1 MSQSLSSSSLSSGV
15 WHATSLP
22 MFSQLDISNIEAQL
36 DAILAANRDKIQTL
50 TRSTDTVTWDNF
62 ALPMEQL
69 SDELA
74 QFWSPIS
81 HLNMV
86 KNTPELR
93 DVYNACLPKLSA
105 YSTELGQNKAL
116 YQAYKTLAQSDASF
130 SQAQQEALRQNI
142 RSFELSGVAL
152 EGDAKQRYG
161 EISTRLSELGSKF
174 GENVLDATRAWEK
187 LITDETL
194 LTGLPDS
201 ALAQAKQM
209 AAAKEQEGWLFTLD
223 APSFIPVMSYADNQA
238 LRAEIY
244 HAYVTRAS
252 NQGPNANE
260 FDNAPLI
267 DEILQLRD
275 EQARILG
282 FDNFAELS
290 VATKMADSGAQVMD
304 FLDDLALKSKPAA
317 EQDLAE
323 LKAYAQEAFGIE
335 QLEAWD
341 IGYYSEKLRQHKY
354 AISQE
359 ELRPYFPM
367 NKVVSGLFT
376 VANKLFGVD
385 VREEKAFDTYHPDAQ
400 LFTVSKQGTDIARF
414 YLDPYAREGKRGGA
428 WMDDCRIRRRLPS
441 GDLQLPVAYLVCN
454 FTAPVGDQPA
464 LLTHD
469 ELTTLFHEFGHGL
482 HHMLTQVEVMDVSGI
497 SGVAWDAVEL
507 PSQFLE
513 NWCWEP
519 EALAFIS
526 GHHET
531 GEALPQALLD
541 KMLAA
546 KNFQAAMQMVRQLEF
561 SLFDFRLHK
570 EFNQSKTGGQTVQD
584 VLNQVRDDVAVI
596 KAPDF
601 NRFQTSFSHIFAG
614 GYAAGYYSYK
624 WAEVLSADA
633 FSKFE
638 EEGIFNQETGALFRD
653 TILANGGS
661 QPAGQLFAA
670 FRGREP
676 SIDAL
681 LRHNGIAA

>member
-1 MSQSLSSSSLSSGV
+1 MSHSLMDGVWQATTLPEFSNLDLSSV
-15 WHATSLP
+15 
-22 MFSQLDISNIEAQL
+22 EAKL
-36 DAILAANRDKIQTL
+36 DAILDNNRRIISELVGNEGGKEGD
-50 TRSTDTVTWDNF
+50 VTWDNF

-105 YSTELGQNKAL
+105 YNTELGQNKAL
-116 YQAYKTLAQSDASF
+116 YQAYKSLAQSNGSF
-130 SQAQQEALRQNI
+130 SQAQKEALRQNI

-152 EGDAKQRYG
+152 EGEAKQRYG
-161 EISTRLSELGSKF
+161 EISARLSELGSKF
-174 GENVLDATRAWEK
+174 GENVLDATHAWEK
-187 LITDETL
+187 LVTDETL
-194 LTGLPDS
+194 LAGLPES

-209 AAAKEQEGWLFTLD
+209 AIAKEQEGWLFTLD
-223 APSFIPVMSYADNQA
+223 APSFIPVMSYADNQE

-244 HAYVTRAS
+244 YAYVTRAS

-275 EQARILG
+275 EKARILG

-290 VATKMADSGAQVMD
+290 VATKMADSGTQVMD
-304 FLDDLALKSKPAA
+304 FLDDLAVKSKPAA
-317 EQDLAE
+317 EKDLAE
-323 LKAYAQEAFGIE
+323 LKKYVQEEFGIE
-335 QLEAWD
+335 TLEAWD
-341 IGYYSEKLRQHKY
+341 VGYYSEKLRQHKY

-359 ELRPYFPM
+359 ELRPYFPI
-367 NKVVSGLFT
+367 NKAVTGLFR

-385 VREEKAFDTYHPDAQ
+385 IREETQFDTYHDDVQ
-400 LFTVSKQGTDIARF
+400 LFTVSKNGTDVARF

-428 WMDDCRIRRRLPS
+428 WMDDCRIRRRLPN
-441 GDLQLPVAYLVCN
+441 GDLQLPIAYLVCN
-454 FTAPVGDQPA
+454 FTAPIEDQPS
-464 LLTHD
+464 LLTHN

-497 SGVAWDAVEL
+497 AGVAWDAVEL
-507 PSQFLE
+507 PSQFME

-570 EFNQSKTGGQTVQD
+570 EFGKGQTVQD
-584 VLNQVRDDVAVI
+584 VLNQVRKDVAVVN
-596 KAPDF
+596 APEF
-601 NRFQTSFSHIFAG
+601 NRFQSSFSHIFAG

-638 EEGIFNQETGALFRD
+638 DEGIFNQETGALFRD

-661 QPAGQLFAA
+661 QPAGELFSA